1 MRAQPIVGEKTL
13 KETVRVWLM
22 VLWFTS
28 APLVGTS
35 PPSQE
40 QGRDGREGESSR
52 AAEWTARRHQK
63 SRHLVSPNTSGFEK
77 ALLFLEGGGVE
88 QLLTVRYKDLYPKFG
103 QISAGSGT
111 ALGLRYFKSGI
122 GGSPLILETSA
133 AFSFSSYR
141 QADLHLGL
149 FGKIAPHFF
158 LGPAVFGAPFQF
170 GDNQPEQVKSF
181 LYAQLQ
187 YRYFPRE
194 TFYGLGQDSSLENR
208 TDFLLEEGL
217 YSIVAGRQ
225 FNRWLGAGARVGYA
239 TANIGRGTDEAF
251 PNIQDLFDD
260 VSAPGLERQPD
271 FLRFD
276 SALYLDSRNTPGN
289 PHQGGVIGIAYSRI
303 DDRGG
308 DDFEFN
314 RLSLDARAYLPLG
327 SRQRILAMR
336 LYGSWDDARGGGR
349 VPFYMQRTLGGKE
362 TLRGF
367 REFRFRDSNQ
377 FYFSVEYRWEA
388 APAFETALFYDT
400 GKVFSESDE
409 FEFTHLHK
417 SIGIGFRFKRSQRLL
432 FRLDIAQST
441 EGTRIHFQFGPSF

>member
-1 MRAQPIVGEKTL
+1 MTKIAWPLLTML
-13 KETVRVWLM
+13 WL
-22 VLWFTS
+22 TS
-28 APLVGTS
+28 APLIAAS
-35 PPSQE
+35 PPPQQPVPE
-40 QGRDGREGESSR
+40 EGSR
-52 AAEWTARRHQK
+52 AEEWKARRQQK
-63 SRHLVSPNTSGFEK
+63 RQQVAPPRISGLQK
-77 ALLFLEGGGVE
+77 GLLFLEGGGVE
-88 QLLTVRYKDLYPKFG
+88 QALTIRYKDFYPKFG
-103 QISAGSGT
+103 QISPSSGT
-111 ALGLRYFKSGI
+111 AWGLRYFKSNL
-122 GGSPLILETSA
+122 GGSPLTLETSA
-133 AFSFSSYR
+133 AFSFLDYR
-141 QADLHLGL
+141 QANLH
-149 FGKIAPHFF
+149 FGRFSKIAPHFF
-158 LGPAVFGAPFQF
+158 LGPAVLGAPFQF
-170 GDNQPEQVKSF
+170 GEAQPEQVQSF
-181 LYAQLQ
+181 LYAELQ
-187 YRYFPRE
+187 YRYFPQE
-194 TFYGLGQDSSLENR
+194 IFYGLGQDSSLDNQ
-208 TDFLLEEGL
+208 TDFLLEEGF
-217 YSIVAGRQ
+217 YSVVAGHQ
-225 FNRWLGAGARVGYA
+225 FNRWLGAGARLGYVKV
-239 TANIGRGTDEAF
+239 NVGRGSDDDF

-271 FLRFD
+271 FLRID

-289 PHQGGVIGIAYSRI
+289 PHQGGALGIGYSRI

-336 LYGSWDDARGGGR
+336 LYGAWDDARDDSR

-367 REFRFRDSNQ
+367 RELRFRDSNQ

-400 GKVFSESDE
+400 GKVFPESDE
-409 FEFTHLHK
+409 FEFDHLHK

>member
-1 MRAQPIVGEKTL
+1 LIKTAWVL
-13 KETVRVWLM
+13 SVA
-22 VLWFTS
+22 LWFAS
-28 APLVGTS
+28 APLLATS
-35 PPSQE
+35 PSSQE
-40 QGRDGREGESSR
+40 QGQDGSEDQISR
-52 AAEWTARRHQK
+52 AEEWTARRHQK
-63 SRHLVSPNTSGFEK
+63 SRHIVSPKARGFEK
-77 ALLFLEGGGVE
+77 ALLFLEGGGFE
-88 QLLTVRYKDLYPKFG
+88 QALTIRYKDFYPKFG
-103 QISAGSGT
+103 QISTSSGT
-111 ALGLRYFKSGI
+111 ALGLRYFKSRI
-122 GGSPLILETSA
+122 GSSPLTLETSA
-133 AFSFSSYR
+133 AASFTGYR
-141 QADLHLGL
+141 QADLHFGL

-170 GDNQPEQVKSF
+170 GDNQPEQVRSF
-181 LYAQLQ
+181 LYTQLQ
-187 YRYFPRE
+187 YRYSPRE
-194 TFYGLGQDSSLENR
+194 TFYGLGQDTSLENQ

-217 YSIVAGRQ
+217 YSMVAGHQ
-225 FNRWLGAGARVGYA
+225 FNRWLGAGARVGYV
-239 TANIGRGTDEAF
+239 TASIGRGTDQNF
-251 PNIQDLFDD
+251 PDIQGLFDD

-289 PHQGGVIGIAYSRI
+289 PHQGGVLGLAYSRI

-308 DDFEFN
+308 DEFEFN

-336 LYGSWDDARGGGR
+336 LYGAWDDARDGSR
-349 VPFYMQRTLGGKE
+349 IPFYMQQTLGGKE

-377 FYFSVEYRWEA
+377 FHFSVEYRWEA

-400 GKVFSESDE
+400 GKVFSERDT
-409 FEFTHLHK
+409 FEFNHLHK